1 MQRYPGML
9 AAAAVMCA
17 SAPAVMIDNRAIR
30 AGDYEP
36 IFVPGSPGTT
46 RRGKHKL
53 PRHGQKLK
61 SCRVKIG
68 RRVRRKHRRA
78 A

>member
-1 MQRYPGML
+1 MAAMAGILAGPSIAIYALQRPPELDFGPL
-9 AAAAVMCA
+9 LLP
-17 SAPAVMIDNRAIR
+17 SRSR
-30 AGDYEP
+30 S
-36 IFVPGSPGTT
+36 SPP
-46 RRGKHKL
+46 RGKHQ
-53 PRHGQKLK
+53 PRRHGQKLK